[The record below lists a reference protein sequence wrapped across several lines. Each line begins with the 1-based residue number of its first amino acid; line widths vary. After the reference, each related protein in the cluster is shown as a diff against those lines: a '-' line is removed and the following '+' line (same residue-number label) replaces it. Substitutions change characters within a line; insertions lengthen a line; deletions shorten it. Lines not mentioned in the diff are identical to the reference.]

1 FAAAIGFALYAA
13 FRAVDTDIIIW
24 IASAAIIAAATV
36 WRTPTPDLAPLG
48 LVGRASKSLGRMPLL
63 TVAIA
68 FGLGAAAIIVW
79 LDPVESYM
87 PTAIPAWLTTTV
99 LVAAA
104 HIGLGLLT
112 RRLGGEVSATT
123 FVISGVLRGVAA
135 TVVRAVVVTVI
146 SRLAVAEI
154 TGNPEVGFAVLAVV
168 AIIAA
173 VAIAP
178 SVIRRAASRLIRAQ
192 RKEEPP
198 GCRPTVL
205 KGTSYD

>member
-1 FAAAIGFALYAA
+1 MSTTPQPTALPIAWRLGLAAAIGFAFYAI
-13 FRAVDTDIIIW
+13 FRAVESDIIIW
-24 IASAAIIAAATV
+24 IASAAIISAATI
-36 WRTPTPDLAPLG
+36 WRTPTPDLASLG
-48 LVGRASKSLGRMPLL
+48 PVGRATSPLGRLPLL

-68 FGLGAAAIIVW
+68 FGLGAAAFIVW

-87 PTAIPAWLTTTV
+87 PTSVPAWLTTTV

-112 RRLGGEVSATT
+112 RRLGGEVSVTT
-123 FVISGVLRGVAA
+123 LVISGVFRGVAA

-173 VAIAP
+173 VVIAP
-178 SVIRRAASRLIRAQ
+178 GVIRRAASRLIRA
-192 RKEEPP
+192 
-198 GCRPTVL
+198 
-205 KGTSYD
+205 

>member
-1 FAAAIGFALYAA
+1 MSATPQSTALPIVWRLGFAAAIGFALYAA
-13 FRAVDTDIIIW
+13 FRAVDTDIIIC

-48 LVGRASKSLGRMPLL
+48 PVGRATKSLGRLSLL

-173 VAIAP
+173 VVIAP
-178 SVIRRAASRLIRAQ
+178 SVIRRAASRLIRA
-192 RKEEPP
+192 
-198 GCRPTVL
+198 
-205 KGTSYD
+205 

>member
-1 FAAAIGFALYAA
+1 MSTTPQPTALPIVWRLGLAAAIGFAFYAI

-24 IASAAIIAAATV
+24 IASAAIIAAATI

-48 LVGRASKSLGRMPLL
+48 PVGRAASSLGRLPLL
-63 TVAIA
+63 TVATGY
-68 FGLGAAAIIVW
+68 GLGTAALIVW
-79 LDPVESYM
+79 LDPVEFYM
-87 PTAIPAWLTTTV
+87 PTAIPAWLTTTG

-123 FVISGVLRGVAA
+123 LVISGVLRGVAA
-135 TVVRAVVVTVI
+135 TVVRGGVVVII

-173 VAIAP
+173 VLIAP
-178 SVIRRAASRLIRAQ
+178 GLIRDTAA
-192 RKEEPP
+192 RIV
-198 GCRPTVL
+198 RA
-205 KGTSYD
+205 

>member
-1 FAAAIGFALYAA
+1 MSTPPQSTALPIAWRLGLAAAIGFALYAI

-24 IASAAIIAAATV
+24 IASAAIIAAATI

-48 LVGRASKSLGRMPLL
+48 LVGWASKSLGRLPLL
-63 TVAIA
+63 TVATA
-68 FGLGAAAIIVW
+68 FGLGAAALIVR
-79 LDPVESYM
+79 LDPVEFYM

-99 LVAAA
+99 LVAGA

-112 RRLGGEVSATT
+112 RRLGGEVSVTT
-123 FVISGVLRGVAA
+123 LVISGILRGVAA
-135 TVVRAVVVTVI
+135 TVVRAVVVAVI

-173 VAIAP
+173 VVIAP
-178 SVIRRAASRLIRAQ
+178 SVIRRAASRLIRA
-192 RKEEPP
+192 
-198 GCRPTVL
+198 
-205 KGTSYD
+205 